1 MFIKVTRPIGGEVAI
16 INTEYLEFVSE
27 ILGEEGSNLKLRF
40 SEELIRVKEDISY
53 FASSLIPSILS
64 DAEADT
70 LIDGAKLYT
79 GEDE

>member
-27 ILGEEGSNLKLRF
+27 ILGEEGSNLKLNF

-53 FASSLIPSILS
+53 FAGVLPIYHPEI
-64 DAEADT
+64 
-70 LIDGAKLYT
+70 
-79 GEDE
+79 

>member
-27 ILGEEGSNLKLRF
+27 ILLEEGSNLKLRF

-53 FASSLIPSILS
+53 FASSLIPYILG
-64 DAEADT
+64 DMAEVV
-70 LIDGAKLYT
+70 
-79 GEDE
+79 